1 MEIEVDEDGEYIYED
16 IPPFILSD
24 SAYSN
29 AKRFVT
35 TFKTTEVTS
44 DHIVCALNKKLGGAG
59 YHVENT
65 FGILKAQFQIFE
77 RPLECS
83 LEDIRLAIILVCST
97 FIIYN
102 FLIDIGDT
110 TDIDEDLVMRVMDEI
125 GLDTEREKEYN
136 ELIEDDEID
145 EDVNITHNV
154 LLRHVLLRHMRYV
167 MEE

>member
-1 MEIEVDEDGEYIYED
+1 LEIEVDEDGEYIYED

-29 AKRFVT
+29 AKHFVM

-65 FGILKAQFQIFE
+65 FGILKARFQIFE

-97 FIIYN
+97 FIIHN
-102 FLIDIGDT
+102 FLIDIGDA
-110 TDIDEDLVMRVMDEI
+110 TDIDEDLMMCVMNEMR
-125 GLDTEREKEYN
+125 LDTEREMEYN

-145 EDVNITHNV
+145 EDVNQ
-154 LLRHVLLRHMRYV
+154 RWD
-167 MEE
+167 